1 VGSGDI
7 NRDGRIDLL
16 TPKGWFEAP
25 AKPSEQAWTWH
36 PDWNLGAT
44 GIQILA
50 RDMDGDGLTDLI
62 WGMGHDK
69 GLYWAKQTKGA
80 DGKIEWKKELID
92 GSIASVHTLL
102 WADLD
107 GDGKDEMITGKRVY
121 AHEREPGDVDAPV
134 IAAFN
139 YDGGWKKRDIYVGEP
154 AKNAPADPAKRLA
167 LRDFPKG
174 TAGTGLQMTA
184 IDMDKDG
191 DLDIVAPGKSGL
203 YWFENLSKSK

>member
-1 VGSGDI
+1 MSPVDLQRRGHVAVVTLDRPD
-7 NRDGRIDLL
+7 NANVLDLPMGRGLL
-16 TPKGWFEAP
+16 EA
-25 AKPSEQAWTWH
+25 ALSC
-36 PDWNLGAT
+36 
-44 GIQILA
+44 A
-50 RDMDGDGLTDLI
+50 RDPLVRAVVLTGAGRNFCFGGDLRGMIAEGGAVDAHLRELTSFL
-62 WGMGHDK
+62 HQ
-69 GLYWAKQTKGA
+69 A
-80 DGKIEWKKELID
+80 
-92 GSIASVHTLL
+92 IAHFVR
-102 WADLD
+102 
-107 GDGKDEMITGKRVY
+107 M
-121 AHEREPGDVDAPV
+121 DAPV